1 MPTATREVRHLAQF
15 DPDFTFGPFYI
26 PGRPRAKGS
35 QIRKGRFLGE
45 RDTVLQWMAIASAHL
60 ILERRRRESLG
71 MSYSFPYAGNL
82 RLDAVFIFDRPKVT
96 PLTSPTAKNSYG
108 DLDKLLRAVCDAL
121 APGTFVYGHQTV
133 AKAAV
138 IADDSLI
145 TSISARKAFC
155 EEMGEGWQQGAYIR
169 LDAV

>member
-1 MPTATREVRHLAQF
+1 MTMTLPASATNPRT
-15 DPDFTFGPFYI
+15 DPSWTFGPFHI

-45 RDTVLQWMAIASAHL
+45 RDTVLEWMAISSAWL
-60 ILERRRRESLG
+60 VQERRRRELDG
-71 MSYSFPYAGNL
+71 ERCFPYEGTI
-82 RLDAVFIFDRPKVT
+82 RLDAVFIFDRPKST

-108 DLDKLLRAVCDAL
+108 DLDKLLRSICDAL
-121 APGTFVYGHQTV
+121 APGTFVYNNQTV
-133 AKAAV
+133 SKAAV

-145 TSISARKAFC
+145 TAIEASKCFH
-155 EEMGEGWQQGAYIR
+155 EEAPPGYEQGAYIR